1 MSYSILAQKTFIETS
16 MFTAA
21 SEIGS
26 WLSEKIPELSVAQDK
41 KNGSYI
47 QEVCLAFND
56 KTYGIL
62 FEAYHNSASTPVF
75 RIFAA
80 SGISSTTASKQGSGT
95 QVPPIVSTESGVNTY
110 KITISVLKLGDNYMI
125 TVNNS
130 THCVAIYIGYVTTVL
145 AGKRFV
151 CLCLGVQNG
160 AKGYAKINAN
170 DGEYTS
176 SYTNYGR
183 AFSED
188 GSEFHNVASAAVM
201 PDETNKTE
209 GTAVLSPVYIFFKS
223 LFAEPLVIPN
233 VYHMTA
239 DSYPTF
245 MTETPVGTST
255 VLVVANCG
263 LAVS

>member
-16 MFTAA
+16 VFTAA

-26 WLSEKIPELSVAQDK
+26 WLSEKIPELSVVQDK
-41 KNGSYI
+41 KSGSYT
-47 QEVCLAFND
+47 QDVCLAFND

-62 FEAYHNSASTPVF
+62 FEGYDYSTSQMF
-75 RIFAA
+75 SIFAA

-95 QVPPIVSTESGVNTY
+95 QISPIVSKESGVNTY

-130 THCVAIYIGYVTTVL
+130 THCVAMYIGYVTTVL

-151 CLCLGVQNG
+151 CLCLGTQNG

-176 SYTNYGR
+176 SYANNGR

-245 MTETPVGTST
+245 MPETPVGTST
-255 VLVVANCG
+255 VRVVANCG